1 MSALQATIGGWEIE
15 QTQLISQNHK
25 IILNSDERSRLE
37 SLAREILDRVINH
50 PVFSSYTDEIHDMKP
65 LSCSIGIT
73 THRAS
78 ENISVDEM
86 IKQADDLMY
95 KVKSTSKGTYT
106 FL

>member
-1 MSALQATIGGWEIE
+1 
-15 QTQLISQNHK
+15 
-25 IILNSDERSRLE
+25 
-37 SLAREILDRVINH
+37 
-50 PVFSSYTDEIHDMKP
+50 MKP

-73 THRAS
+73 THRAN
-78 ENISVDEM
+78 EKISVDEM